1 MFKFGG
7 KKGIWELI
15 SVVGSRHNALSLKS
29 IMHVYAGVW
38 LGYGKKI
45 KKFKSFIFGLSCD
58 SRNFV
63 SLRSNQEY
71 GMFSITE

>member
-15 SVVGSRHNALSLKS
+15 FVVGSRYNVFLLKS
-29 IMHVYAGVW
+29 IMYVYVGVW

-45 KKFKSFIFGLSCD
+45 KIKEFYFW
-58 SRNFV
+58 FV
-63 SLRSNQEY
+63 
-71 GMFSITE
+71 MWF

>member
-15 SVVGSRHNALSLKS
+15 FVVGSRYNVFLLKS
-29 IMHVYAGVW
+29 IMYVYVGVW

-45 KKFKSFIFGLSCD
+45 KKFKSFIFGLLCD
-58 SRNFV
+58 FRNFV
-63 SLRSNQEY
+63 FFRFN
-71 GMFSITE
+71 

>member
-15 SVVGSRHNALSLKS
+15 FVVGSRYNVFLLKS
-29 IMHVYAGVW
+29 IMYVYVGVW

-45 KKFKSFIFGLSCD
+45 KI
-58 SRNFV
+58 
-63 SLRSNQEY
+63 
-71 GMFSITE
+71 

>member
-15 SVVGSRHNALSLKS
+15 SVVGTCSRHNALSLKS

-38 LGYGKKI
+38 LGYGK
-45 KKFKSFIFGLSCD
+45 
-58 SRNFV
+58 R
-63 SLRSNQEY
+63 
-71 GMFSITE
+71 

>member
-38 LGYGKKI
+38 LWYGKKD
-45 KKFKSFIFGLSCD
+45 KN
-58 SRNFV
+58 SRVLFSVCHVTPGTLFPLGPTKNMV
-63 SLRSNQEY
+63 CSL
-71 GMFSITE
+71 